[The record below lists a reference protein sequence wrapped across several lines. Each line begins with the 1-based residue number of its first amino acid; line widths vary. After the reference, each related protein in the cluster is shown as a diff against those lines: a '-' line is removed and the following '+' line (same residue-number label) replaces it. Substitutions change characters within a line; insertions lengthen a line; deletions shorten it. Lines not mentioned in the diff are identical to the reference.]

1 MPAVARMGVVAP
13 VTAEKKNQTLPEIPR
28 FTNIER
34 NVSIPEVD
42 NVDTRL
48 LWRILTELDPD
59 LATLQL
65 RSTDNKG
72 RGKKNF
78 LDNLMIHRFG
88 TFNFS

>member
-1 MPAVARMGVVAP
+1 MGVVAA
-13 VTAEKKNQTLPEIPR
+13 VAAEKKNQTLPEIPR

-34 NVSIPEVD
+34 NVSISEVD

-48 LWRILTELDPD
+48 LWRILTELNPD

-65 RSTDNKG
+65 RSTDDKG
-72 RGKKNF
+72 RGKQNF